1 MPVTKLLHRD
11 HELAVLSGAL
21 RGIYDGQPAVLLI
34 QGPRGSGKT
43 ALLRSALASAPE
55 HVLMLRARCHATE
68 HEFGLA
74 MVRQLFDPL
83 LERAGDGPSPDE
95 FAAEQLRATVAE
107 ATVSDRA
114 EHNLLSSLFQVI
126 RFRAAV
132 KPVIIAIDDLSSA
145 DPPLG
150 ALVQLR
156 RAPP

>member
-1 MPVTKLLHRD
+1 MWHTENANRGTTEASPLASATRSPGGFAMPVTKLLHRD

-21 RGIYDGQPAVLLI
+21 RGIDDGQPAVLLI

-55 HVLMLRARCHATE
+55 HVLMLRARCHDTE

-107 ATVSDRA
+107 AA
-114 EHNLLSSLFQVI
+114 
-126 RFRAAV
+126 
-132 KPVIIAIDDLSSA
+132 
-145 DPPLG
+145 
-150 ALVQLR
+150 
-156 RAPP
+156 